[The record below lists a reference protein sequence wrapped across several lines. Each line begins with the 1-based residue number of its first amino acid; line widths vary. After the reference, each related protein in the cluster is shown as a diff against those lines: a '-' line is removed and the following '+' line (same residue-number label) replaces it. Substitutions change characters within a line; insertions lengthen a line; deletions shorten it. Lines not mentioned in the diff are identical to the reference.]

1 MRILRF
7 LPVCLLAAGAAFGQL
22 QMPDYSRN
30 HGSWTSAL
38 KRDYAPRYVPPA
50 DFSNSNRLDQ
60 LMRAGR
66 IYLSLPDAI
75 GLALENNLDIE
86 YSRYN
91 IPIAESDQ
99 LRASAG
105 QLLRGLNTTVIQGPS
120 STTSGVL
127 ASASALGNAG
137 AAAGAGSQGG
147 ILSGVSVQ
155 LAGAPIPNLD
165 PTMYVQENAFHTT
178 QPYTSS
184 FVTGTSALVTSSNS
198 PTFGIQKG
206 FLSGTTVGMQMS
218 NSWITQNSPTNDFN
232 PSVSS
237 TMSLQITQN
246 LLQGFGW
253 AVNNRAIRIARNNRR
268 VSDLVFRQ
276 QVITTVSNVVGLYW
290 DLVSLNQNLK
300 VKQRA
305 LELNQKLYAD
315 NKKRA
320 ELGAIAPVDIVQ
332 AEAEVAAAQGDVT
345 TAETQVLQQEMILKS
360 VLSKAGVDSL
370 AVIDARVV
378 PTDTIR
384 LPEKEPVR
392 PVQDLVSE
400 AMANRPEVE
409 QSRINVENSRINL
422 KGTRSALLPSLQVYA
437 VMQNHGLAGHLNT
450 VPYPVGSPQAVTG
463 LISGTGNPDLFFLG
477 GYGSVLSQI
486 FARNFPDYGV
496 GFNFSMPLRN
506 RSAQADMIRDQLNL
520 RQQQI
525 SDRQLQNNIKLNVVN
540 SRIAVEQARSA
551 YDTAVKARVL
561 QEQTLQGAT
570 RRYQLGTS
578 SFLDVVLVQR
588 DLVTRQSAEVAALNT
603 YIKAKNNL
611 ETMTGEILRDH
622 GISIDEALSGKV
634 SRPPSALPVL
644 DSPGA
649 QAAPAEPHGA
659 DFVTGRAG
667 RRGF

>member
-1 MRILRF
+1 MQKLRV
-7 LPVCLLAAGAAFGQL
+7 LSVCLLAAGCAYGQL
-22 QMPDYSRN
+22 QMPDYSKN
-30 HGSWTSAL
+30 HGSWFSGL
-38 KRDYAPRYVPPA
+38 KRDYAPRYVPPVE
-50 DFSNSNRLDQ
+50 FGNSNRLDQ

-66 IYLSLPDAI
+66 IYLSLQDAI
-75 GLALENNLDIE
+75 ALALENNLDIE
-86 YSRYN
+86 YGRYN

-105 QLLRGLNTTVIQGPS
+105 QLLRGLNTAVIQGPS
-120 STTSGVL
+120 STSSGVL

-137 AAAGAGSQGG
+137 AAAGAASQGG

-155 LAGAPIPNLD
+155 LAGAAIPNLD
-165 PTMYVQENAFHTT
+165 PTAYVQENVFHTT

-184 FVTGTSALVTSSNS
+184 FVTGTPALVTSSNS

-206 FLSGTTVGMQMS
+206 FLTGTTVGLQMS
-218 NSWITQNSPTNDFN
+218 NNWISQNSPTNDFN

-237 TMSLQITQN
+237 TASFQITQN

-253 AVNNRAIRIARNNRR
+253 AVNSRAIRVARNNRR

-276 QVITTVSNVVGLYW
+276 QVISTVSNVVNLYW

-300 VKQRA
+300 VKQHA
-305 LELNQKLYAD
+305 LELNQKLYVD

-320 ELGAIAPVDIVQ
+320 ELGAIAPLDIVQ
-332 AEAEVAAAQGDVT
+332 AEAEVAAAEGDVT

-360 VLSKAGVDSL
+360 VLSKTGVDSL
-370 AVIDARVV
+370 AVIDARIV
-378 PTDTIR
+378 PTDTIQ

-400 AMANRPEVE
+400 AMINRPEVE

-437 VMQNHGLAGHLNT
+437 VMQNHGLAGQLNT
-450 VPYPVGSPQAVTG
+450 VPYPAGSPQAG
-463 LISGTGNPDLFFLG
+463 SGFLSGSGNPDLFFLG
-477 GYGSVLSQI
+477 GYGSALSQI

-496 GFNFSMPLRN
+496 GFNFSIPLRN

-540 SRIAVEQARSA
+540 ARITVQQARSA
-551 YDTAVKARVL
+551 YDTAVKARIL
-561 QEQTLQGAT
+561 QEQTLNGAT
-570 RRYQLGTS
+570 RKYQLGTS

-603 YIKAKNNL
+603 YIKARNNL
-611 ETMTGEILRDH
+611 DTMTGEILQNRDV
-622 GISIDEALSGKV
+622 SIEEALSGKV

-644 DSPGA
+644 DQGS
-649 QAAPAEPHGA
+649 
-659 DFVTGRAG
+659 R
-667 RRGF
+667 